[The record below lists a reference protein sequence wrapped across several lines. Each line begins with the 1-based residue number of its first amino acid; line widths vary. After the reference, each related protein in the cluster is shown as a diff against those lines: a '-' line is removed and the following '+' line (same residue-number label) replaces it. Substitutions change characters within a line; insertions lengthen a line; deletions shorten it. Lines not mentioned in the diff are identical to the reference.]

1 MSAAFFSDPA
11 AAPSVYAFAHFC
23 AQFYLQLLIPKHL
36 FPVFDQQTGVH
47 TVKQQETVIVA
58 LYPSVPINAFYS
70 KKIGYQ
76 MSSHLIPVGVF
87 VGQRRAL
94 KIVGIF
100 VGGGVFVRKHDRH
113 FRADAADAVD
123 VEGPVVEGDD
133 LVGDG

>member
-11 AAPSVYAFAHFC
+11 AAPGVYVFTNFR
-23 AQFYLQLLIPKHL
+23 AQFYLQLLISNHL
-36 FPVFDQQTGVH
+36 FPVFDRQTGVH
-47 TVKQQETVIVA
+47 AVKQQATVIVA

-100 VGGGVFVRKHDRH
+100 VGGGVFVRKHDGH

-123 VEGPVVEGDD
+123 VEGPVMEGDD

>member
-1 MSAAFFSDPA
+1 MSAAFFSDYA
-11 AAPSVYAFAHFC
+11 AAPSVYVFTHFC
-23 AQFYLQLLIPKHL
+23 AQLYLQLLIPNHL
-36 FPVFDQQTGVH
+36 PPVFDRQTGVH
-47 TVKQQETVIVA
+47 AVKQQATVIVA

>member
-1 MSAAFFSDPA
+1 MSVAFFSDYA
-11 AAPSVYAFAHFC
+11 AAPRVYAFTNFC
-23 AQFYLQLLIPKHL
+23 AQFYLQLLISERL
-36 FPVFDQQTGVH
+36 FPVFDRQTGVH
-47 TVKQQETVIVA
+47 AVKQQETVIVA

-70 KKIGYQ
+70 KKTGYQ

>member
-1 MSAAFFSDPA
+1 MDIGSIFQRSRRSARRIRFHEFLRS
-11 AAPSVYAFAHFC
+11 
-23 AQFYLQLLIPKHL
+23 I
-36 FPVFDQQTGVH
+36 FPVFNPQTGVH
-47 TVKQQETVIVA
+47 AVKQQATVIVA
-58 LYPSVPINAFYS
+58 LYSSVPINAFYS
-70 KKIGYQ
+70 KKTGYQ

-87 VGQRRAL
+87 VGQRRAI

-133 LVGDG
+133 LVSDG

>member
-1 MSAAFFSDPA
+1 MSVAFFSDPA
-11 AAPSVYAFAHFC
+11 AAPDVYAFTNFC
-23 AQFYLQLLIPKHL
+23 ARFYLQLLIPERL
-36 FPVFDQQTGVH
+36 FPVFDPQTGVH
-47 TVKQQETVIVA
+47 AVKQQATVIVA
-58 LYPSVPINAFYS
+58 LYSSVPINAFYS

-76 MSSHLIPVGVF
+76 MSSHLIPVGILVR
-87 VGQRRAL
+87 QRRAL

-123 VEGPVVEGDD
+123 VEGPVVEGND

>member
-1 MSAAFFSDPA
+1 MALFSDPA
-11 AAPSVYAFAHFC
+11 AAPGVYAFTNFC
-23 AQFYLQLLIPKHL
+23 AQLYLQLLISERL
-36 FPVFDQQTGVH
+36 FPVFDPQTGVH
-47 TVKQQETVIVA
+47 AVKQQATVIVA

-76 MSSHLIPVGVF
+76 MSSHLIPVGILVR
-87 VGQRRAL
+87 QRRAL

-100 VGGGVFVRKHDRH
+100 VGGGVFVRKHDGH

>member
-11 AAPSVYAFAHFC
+11 AAPSVYAFVNFC
-23 AQFYLQLLIPKHL
+23 APFYLQLLIPERL

-47 TVKQQETVIVA
+47 AVKQQATVIVA

-76 MSSHLIPVGVF
+76 MSSHLIPVGILVR
-87 VGQRRAL
+87 QRRAL

-100 VGGGVFVRKHDRH
+100 VGGGVFVRKHDGH

-123 VEGPVVEGDD
+123 VEGPVVEGND